1 MAASLRSA
9 VSAVTSRGTSR
20 FSTVVVRA
28 SAGQINPSIRKNE
41 EKVAD
46 FVKVENLPTPK
57 AVYCRCWRSG
67 KFPMCDGAHVKHN
80 KETGDNVGPLVIE
93 SPAAK

>member
-1 MAASLRSA
+1 MAYTLRSVSSA
-9 VSAVTSRGTSR
+9 VSSTRASR
-20 FSTVVVRA
+20 FSTVAVRA
-28 SAGQINPSIRKNE
+28 SAQINPSIRKSE

-46 FVKVENLPTPK
+46 FVKVEDLPKPK
-57 AVYCRCWRSG
+57 AVYCRCWRSS

-93 SPAAK
+93 SPTAK